1 MIIATLL
8 FTMALA
14 MMGAAHSMPPIY
26 YFFLAMLEICAI
38 IGCDIGGD
46 LD

>member
-8 FTMALA
+8 FTMMLAL
-14 MMGAAHSMPPIY
+14 MGAFHSMPPIY

-38 IGCDIGGD
+38 LGGD
-46 LD
+46 WE